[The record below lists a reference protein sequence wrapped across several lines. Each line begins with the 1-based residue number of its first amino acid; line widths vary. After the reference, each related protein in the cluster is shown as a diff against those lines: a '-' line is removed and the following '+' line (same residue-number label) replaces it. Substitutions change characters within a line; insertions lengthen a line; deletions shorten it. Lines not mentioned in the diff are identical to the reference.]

1 MSQNDSNAYVLVK
14 DADGEKFLCPLK
26 AMKSSSVAVEDVDD
40 CIEEDV
46 IGRYAGNITIKN

>member
-14 DADGEKFLCPLK
+14 DADGEKYLCPLK
-26 AMKSSSVAVEDVDD
+26 AMKAASVTVEDVDD

-46 IGRYAGNITIKN
+46 IGRYAGNITIKH

>member
-14 DADGEKFLCPLK
+14 DADGEKYLCPLK
-26 AMKSSSVAVEDVDD
+26 AMKSSYVAVEDVDD